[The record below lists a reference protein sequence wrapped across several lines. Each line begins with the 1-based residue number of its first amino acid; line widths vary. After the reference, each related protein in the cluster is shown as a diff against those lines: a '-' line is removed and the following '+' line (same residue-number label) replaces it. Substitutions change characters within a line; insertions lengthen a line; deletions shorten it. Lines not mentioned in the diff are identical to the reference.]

1 MRKLLLL
8 LTILFLGTFAAEASH
23 LAGGDIQYRYI
34 GDSTG
39 ISHHYKIILRLYRDV
54 TGIPLGNTANVTVA
68 SSCFSNQNVTCT
80 LVPGTGTG
88 NTSPTLF
95 DCVNPSPSLKTL
107 DIYAYI
113 GYVVLPG
120 KCADF
125 RFYYTNCCRPGGYTN
140 ANATGSFY
148 FEARLN
154 NFLGNNSSP
163 IFVSEPVRSFC
174 VGKTFNWKQSNIEY
188 DGDSIWYDF
197 IAPRLTGPT
206 DFQNFNAG
214 WSAQQPISSTP
225 PIVMNPVSGLI
236 TFTPTQQEVDVAAI
250 IINEYRFDTLY
261 NQWVHIGSS
270 NRDMTVNIGGACK
283 ASVQDGVVMDYN
295 QPGTYVDP
303 TTGLPTRDYD
313 CNSTTVTLIFKTPLD
328 CASVDRSDFRLTS
341 PIGQPIPVLDLV
353 PNCDPN
359 GDALTMDV
367 VLYKPL
373 FINGDYFLYSKK
385 GNDGNTLVN
394 KCGFPMD
401 EFDTIVLR
409 VSNCPVL
416 NWDLENVTIEE
427 DKTPIVEW
435 TWDNSKIPAG
445 LFNEFQIFRSD
456 DNGATF
462 NLIGTE
468 TDSTKKSYRDNSF
481 QWQQNLL
488 DQQTYLYQVQVIV
501 DNQPFGPSRDV
512 TTILLEGSWNV
523 QNPEI
528 DTIALSWNLY
538 NGWGQPQYTVMLG
551 KEEAGTWNWSQASS
565 TMSSNPTN
573 AQSYIFLTENLD
585 AGNYALRVDAKDP
598 VGGGTYVSESNW
610 VRFEIPKD
618 PINPPK
624 PIIVPNVLTPNG
636 DMVNDV
642 LIIKNIGTFSTSRK
656 MIIWDRWGNTVFET
670 DMYDNLRPFAGETPS
685 GGKLADGVYFYI
697 LNLED
702 APSNTKQNFE
712 GTITILGNATGQ

>member
-54 TGIPLGNTANVTVA
+54 TGIPLGNTANVTIA
-68 SSCFSNQNVTCT
+68 SSCFSSQNVTCT

-113 GYVVLPG
+113 GYAILPG
-120 KCADF
+120 ICADF

-148 FEARLN
+148 FEATLN

-174 VGKTFNWKQSNIEY
+174 VGKTFNWKQSNIEF

-270 NRDMTVNIGGACK
+270 NRDMTVNIGGSCK
-283 ASVQDGVVMDYN
+283 TSVQDGVVMDYN

-303 TTGLPTRDYD
+303 TTGLPTRDYN
-313 CNSTTVTLIFKTPLD
+313 CNSTTVT
-328 CASVDRSDFRLTS
+328 
-341 PIGQPIPVLDLV
+341 
-353 PNCDPN
+353 
-359 GDALTMDV
+359 
-367 VLYKPL
+367 
-373 FINGDYFLYSKK
+373 
-385 GNDGNTLVN
+385 
-394 KCGFPMD
+394 
-401 EFDTIVLR
+401 
-409 VSNCPVL
+409 
-416 NWDLENVTIEE
+416 
-427 DKTPIVEW
+427 
-435 TWDNSKIPAG
+435 
-445 LFNEFQIFRSD
+445 
-456 DNGATF
+456 
-462 NLIGTE
+462 
-468 TDSTKKSYRDNSF
+468 
-481 QWQQNLL
+481 
-488 DQQTYLYQVQVIV
+488 
-501 DNQPFGPSRDV
+501 
-512 TTILLEGSWNV
+512 
-523 QNPEI
+523 
-528 DTIALSWNLY
+528 
-538 NGWGQPQYTVMLG
+538 
-551 KEEAGTWNWSQASS
+551 
-565 TMSSNPTN
+565 
-573 AQSYIFLTENLD
+573 
-585 AGNYALRVDAKDP
+585 
-598 VGGGTYVSESNW
+598 
-610 VRFEIPKD
+610 
-618 PINPPK
+618 
-624 PIIVPNVLTPNG
+624 
-636 DMVNDV
+636 
-642 LIIKNIGTFSTSRK
+642 
-656 MIIWDRWGNTVFET
+656 
-670 DMYDNLRPFAGETPS
+670 
-685 GGKLADGVYFYI
+685 
-697 LNLED
+697 
-702 APSNTKQNFE
+702 
-712 GTITILGNATGQ
+712 